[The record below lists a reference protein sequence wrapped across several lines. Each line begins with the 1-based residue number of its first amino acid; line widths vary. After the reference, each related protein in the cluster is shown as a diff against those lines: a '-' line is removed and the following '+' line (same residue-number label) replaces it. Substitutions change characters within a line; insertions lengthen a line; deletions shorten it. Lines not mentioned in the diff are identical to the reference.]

1 MENGEE
7 VLKSKEKFHE
17 ASLVL
22 EPVKRV
28 IGEEDLRESVSEF
41 LQGGAF
47 WWQLN
52 LVDFHGCWHWHCHL
66 YLTLDLHAATIVAC

>member
-7 VLKSKEKFHE
+7 VLESKEKFHE

-28 IGEEDLRESVSEF
+28 IWEEDLRESVSEF
-41 LQGGAF
+41 LHGGAF

-52 LVDFHGCWHWHCHL
+52 LVDFHGCHWHCHL
-66 YLTLDLHAATIVAC
+66 YLTLVLHAATIVAC